1 MTLLIATTFVGRG
14 AKTLTV
20 ETAIKHGHRTL
31 QEITAATGFAY
42 RDVNAYVTS
51 LQSRKR
57 IWVENPDDV
66 RGAQRFFSVEAAVDT
81 NAEPVRQ
88 AESCYPDW
96 LARTTTLEQVI
107 ARRPPVWR
115 SNINKL

>member
-31 QEITAATGFAY
+31 SEITAATGLSY

-51 LQSRKR
+51 LQRRQR
-57 IWVENPDDV
+57 IRVENPDAV
-66 RGAQRFFSVEAAVDT
+66 RGCQRFFPVQNGEPVDTIEAA
-81 NAEPVRQ
+81 PPQ
-88 AESCYPDW
+88 AYPDW
-96 LARTTTLEQVI
+96 LARTRNLEQII
-107 ARRPPVWR
+107 ARRPPVSR